1 MYSPSAVP
9 YGPASCRSM
18 KTAQPASLPPGVCGS
33 GGINRSTSASTAA
46 PSSAVKYVHGP
57 GFTAVGGAPAFG
69 SHGMRLW
76 TTPAKTEFVENNKV
90 VAVVSINSRRR
101 MPDWRRDGLGVPLP
115 ASSGELGWSL
125 LVIIGLPHIKG
136 IPTTYFQISTLWIL
150 RISYIASSRGNIG
163 RALLRR

>member
-1 MYSPSAVP
+1 MYSASALP

-69 SHGMRLW
+69 SHGKPLW
-76 TTPAKTEFVENNKV
+76 TTPAKTELVEENNNV
-90 VAVVSINSRRR
+90 VAVVSISSRR
-101 MPDWRRDGLGVPLP
+101 
-115 ASSGELGWSL
+115 
-125 LVIIGLPHIKG
+125 
-136 IPTTYFQISTLWIL
+136 
-150 RISYIASSRGNIG
+150 
-163 RALLRR
+163 